1 MPSKIERLP
10 QARVRCTLTITD
22 DQRQLAEER
31 ALKRLG
37 QGIKLDGFREGRAP
51 LNVVKEKVKPEM
63 LLEETVRMMA
73 PDLITETM
81 KEHDLKPIIS
91 PKLTV
96 TSQNPLAVELIY
108 VERPVVKL
116 NKPDGIKVAKK
127 PDQKIEK
134 KEVDDFINK
143 VLSQDRTETPVD
155 RAAEKGD
162 LVRMHLQ
169 ATNADGSPM
178 EELNNLP
185 YSSTVGAEDLIPG
198 LDAVLLGAKTG
209 ETKSISPKFPK
220 DHAIPTLRDKTIK
233 IDVKITGVAAVKL
246 PELTQ
251 EFIKSRMGMD
261 KSPAEFREGIE
272 KALTEQQNFKVAK
285 EREEEFFELIR
296 KATKIELAPEL
307 LDNEVQNMLADL
319 QQNLSRDNITLDDWL
334 KQSGKDPKQ
343 VLDEM
348 REIAESRITLRF
360 GLQEYIKHKEV
371 KVDAEELKKG
381 IEQAKAI
388 AERDGRTVTDA
399 DMQPDGDIYAQA
411 EWEIQVRKV
420 MAEAMGA

>member
-1 MPSKIERLP
+1 MPSTIERLP
-10 QARVRCTLTITD
+10 QARVRCIVTVTD
-22 DQRQLAEER
+22 DQRALAEER

-37 QGIKLDGFREGRAP
+37 SNIKLDGFREGRAP

-73 PDLITETM
+73 GDVITDTM
-81 KEHDLKPIIS
+81 KEHDLKPVIS

-96 TSQNPLAVELIY
+96 TKQNPLTLELIY
-108 VERPVVKL
+108 VERPAVKL

-127 PDQKIEK
+127 PEAKVSA
-134 KEVDDFINK
+134 KEIDDFVNK

-155 RAAEKGD
+155 RAAAKGD
-162 LVRMHLQ
+162 LVRVQLQ
-169 ATNADGSPM
+169 AINLDGSPM

-185 YSSTVGAEDLIPG
+185 YSTTLGSEDLIPG
-198 LDAVLLGAKTG
+198 LDAALVGAKAG
-209 ETKSISPKFPK
+209 EVKKIEPKFPK
-220 DHAIPTLRDKTIK
+220 DHVIPTLRDKVIK
-233 IDVKITGVAAVKL
+233 IEAKVTGVAEVKL

-272 KALTEQQNFKVAK
+272 KALNEQNAFKVAK
-285 EREEEFFELIR
+285 DREEEFFDLIR
-296 KATKIELAPEL
+296 KATKVDIAPEL
-307 LDNEVQNMLADL
+307 LDTEVQNMLADL
-319 QQNLSRDNITLDDWL
+319 QENLSRENTSLDDWL

-348 REIAESRITLRF
+348 REIAQSRITLRF
-360 GLQEYIKHKEV
+360 GLQEYIKFKEV
-371 KVDAEELKKG
+371 KIDDAELKKG
-381 IEQAKAI
+381 IEQAKAL

-399 DMQPDGDIYAQA
+399 DMQPDGEIYAQA
-411 EWEIQVRKV
+411 EWELQVRKV